1 MRKRGMIGIS
11 NISKNHW
18 HPCCQTHPD
27 SPIIGDYSSIG
38 PLSLLNEGEP
48 SSEGTLKHYRCPRGH
63 DYTSSEPFVLTT
75 TDAECNSGALCI
87 YCYVNWLHVN
97 LGAEE
102 FLARD

>member
-27 SPIIGDYSSIG
+27 SPIV
-38 PLSLLNEGEP
+38 NEGEP